1 VSSGAGTTYQA
12 VVLAAGRGS
21 RAGGF
26 KPGLD
31 CGGVPL
37 LVHTVR
43 AFAGVCDTVWVVTG
57 HRSDDVAALVAHEAG
72 VEVVFNPDWTAGMFT
87 SVQAGVRRVTADRF
101 FVTPGDLPLLDPGV
115 VRRLCDTEGD
125 LVSPVYDGQGG
136 HPVLL
141 GRRWAGILVAAPG
154 SSRLR
159 DVLADSP
166 RTTVDMDDDAVL
178 RDIDTC
184 EDYEDYLE
192 RTQRRTSWALT

>member
-1 VSSGAGTTYQA
+1 MVPSTQLFDA

-43 AFAGVCDTVWVVTG
+43 AFAGVCRRVWVVTG
-57 HRSDDVAALVAHEAG
+57 HRADEVADLVAGEAG
-72 VEVVFNPDWTAGMFT
+72 VVAVPNPAWTQGMFT
-87 SVQAGVRRVTADRF
+87 SVQVGVRHVDADRF
-101 FVTPGDLPLLDPGV
+101 FVTPGDLPLLDPRV
-115 VRRLCDTEGD
+115 VRRLTEVEGD
-125 LVSPVYDGQGG
+125 VVAPVYDGQGG

-141 GRRWAGILVAAPG
+141 DRRWVDILVAADPT
-154 SSRLR
+154 SRLR
-159 DVLADSP
+159 DLLAEVP
-166 RTTVDMDDDAVL
+166 RTAVPMDDDAVL

-184 EDYEDYLE
+184 EDYEDYL
-192 RTQRRTSWALT
+192 RRTTWALN